1 MTKNEKRLVLNG
13 IFLPVVLAIILS
25 VLFVGSV
32 DILESNNSFI
42 NASVQNDEIK
52 KVTSLDIKEEN
63 GIIAKSSFQKLE
75 ANSIIGNVNF
85 EDKSLPLIYN
95 ASTVNANDKF
105 NIDLNSTLPGEIGP
119 CFAQV
124 YKNNSSKIKLA
135 SKGDLINIDTFYS
148 SYEYEVIKTLTVK
161 NDYELKKVG
170 AGLSRALVLYTDNSV
185 GAGISN
191 EYYVC
196 VAVMKTGTKVNA

>member
-25 VLFVGSV
+25 VLFVGSI

-42 NASVQNDEIK
+42 NASVQSDEIK

-105 NIDLNSTLPGEIGP
+105 NIDLNSTLPGEIRP

>member
-1 MTKNEKRLVLNG
+1 M
-13 IFLPVVLAIILS
+13 
-25 VLFVGSV
+25 
-32 DILESNNSFI
+32 
-42 NASVQNDEIK
+42 
-52 KVTSLDIKEEN
+52 
-63 GIIAKSSFQKLE
+63 
-75 ANSIIGNVNF
+75 NF

-95 ASTVNANDKF
+95 ASAVNANDKF

-161 NDYELKKVG
+161 NDYELKKSAPG
-170 AGLSRALVLYTDNSV
+170 FQGRWYFIPITA
-185 GAGISN
+185 
-191 EYYVC
+191 
-196 VAVMKTGTKVNA
+196 

>member
-42 NASVQNDEIK
+42 NASVQSDEIK
-52 KVTSLDIKEEN
+52 KVTSLGIKEEN

-85 EDKSLPLIYN
+85 EDKSLPLIYS
-95 ASTVNANDKF
+95 ASAVNANDKF

-170 AGLSRALVLYTDNSV
+170 AGLSRVLVLYTDNSV

-191 EYYVC
+191 KYYVC

>member
-42 NASVQNDEIK
+42 NASVQSDEIK

-85 EDKSLPLIYN
+85 EDKSLPLIYSAN
-95 ASTVNANDKF
+95 AVNANDKF

>member
-13 IFLPVVLAIILS
+13 IFLPVILAIILS

-42 NASVQNDEIK
+42 NASVQNNEIK
-52 KVTSLDIKEEN
+52 KITSLDIKEEN
-63 GIIAKSSFQKLE
+63 GIIAKSSFQKLG
-75 ANSIIGNVNF
+75 ADSIIGNVNF

-95 ASTVNANDKF
+95 ASVVNANDKF

-148 SYEYEVIKTLTVK
+148 SYEYEVTKTLTVK

>member
-42 NASVQNDEIK
+42 NASVQSDEIK

-105 NIDLNSTLPGEIGP
+105 NIDLNSTLPGEIRP

>member
-13 IFLPVVLAIILS
+13 IFLPVILAIILS

-42 NASVQNDEIK
+42 NASVQSDEIK
-52 KVTSLDIKEEN
+52 KITSLDIKEEN

-95 ASTVNANDKF
+95 ASVVNANDKF

-148 SYEYEVIKTLTVK
+148 SYEYEVTKTLTVK

>member
-42 NASVQNDEIK
+42 NASVQSDEIK
-52 KVTSLDIKEEN
+52 KVTSLDIKEES

-85 EDKSLPLIYN
+85 EDKSLLLIYN
-95 ASTVNANDKF
+95 ASAVNANDKF

-196 VAVMKTGTKVNA
+196 VAIMKTGTKVNA

>member
-42 NASVQNDEIK
+42 NASVQSDEIK
-52 KVTSLDIKEEN
+52 KITSLDIKEEN

-95 ASTVNANDKF
+95 ASAVNANDKF

-119 CFAQV
+119 CLRKF
-124 YKNNSSKIKLA
+124 
-135 SKGDLINIDTFYS
+135 
-148 SYEYEVIKTLTVK
+148 IKTTV
-161 NDYELKKVG
+161 LKSSLLQKV
-170 AGLSRALVLYTDNSV
+170 
-185 GAGISN
+185 I
-191 EYYVC
+191 
-196 VAVMKTGTKVNA
+196 

>member
-42 NASVQNDEIK
+42 NASVQSDEIK

-95 ASTVNANDKF
+95 SSAVNANDKF

>member
-42 NASVQNDEIK
+42 NASVQSDEIK

-95 ASTVNANDKF
+95 ASVVNANDKF

>member
-13 IFLPVVLAIILS
+13 IFLPVILAIILS

-105 NIDLNSTLPGEIGP
+105 NIDLNSTLPGEIRP

>member
-42 NASVQNDEIK
+42 NASVQSDEIK
-52 KVTSLDIKEEN
+52 KVTSLDIKEES

-85 EDKSLPLIYN
+85 EDKSLPLS
-95 ASTVNANDKF
+95 AVNANDKF

>member
-105 NIDLNSTLPGEIGP
+105 NIDLNSTLPGEIRP

>member
-42 NASVQNDEIK
+42 NASVQSDEIK

-95 ASTVNANDKF
+95 ASAVNANDKF
-105 NIDLNSTLPGEIGP
+105 KIDLNSTLPGEIGP

>member
-42 NASVQNDEIK
+42 NASVQSDEIK

-95 ASTVNANDKF
+95 ASAVKANDKF

>member
-1 MTKNEKRLVLNG
+1 MSTQVELTERCLQ
-13 IFLPVVLAIILS
+13 ILAIPEGRKCLILDIGCGS
-25 VLFVGSV
+25 GLSGSV
-32 DILESNNSFI
+32 ISEHGHTWIGMDISESML
-42 NASVQNDEIK
+42 K
-52 KVTSLDIKEEN
+52 
-63 GIIAKSSFQKLE
+63 IAKE
-75 ANSIIGNVNF
+75 NEV
-85 EDKSLPLIYN
+85 E
-95 ASTVNANDKF
+95 
-105 NIDLNSTLPGEIGP
+105 
-119 CFAQV
+119 
-124 YKNNSSKIKLA
+124 
-135 SKGDLINIDTFYS
+135 GDLINIDTFYS

>member
-13 IFLPVVLAIILS
+13 IFLPVILAIILS

-42 NASVQNDEIK
+42 NASVQSDEIK
-52 KVTSLDIKEEN
+52 KITSLDIKEEN

-95 ASTVNANDKF
+95 ASAVNANDKF

-119 CFAQV
+119 CFTQV

>member
-42 NASVQNDEIK
+42 NASVQSDEIK

-95 ASTVNANDKF
+95 VSAVNANDKF

>member
-13 IFLPVVLAIILS
+13 IFLPVILAIILS

-42 NASVQNDEIK
+42 NASVQSDEIK
-52 KVTSLDIKEEN
+52 KITSLDIKEEN
-63 GIIAKSSFQKLE
+63 GIIAKSSFQKLG

-95 ASTVNANDKF
+95 ASVVNANDKF

-148 SYEYEVIKTLTVK
+148 SYEYEVTKTLTVK

>member
-42 NASVQNDEIK
+42 NASVQSDEIK

-75 ANSIIGNVNF
+75 SNSIIGNVNF
-85 EDKSLPLIYN
+85 EDKACRLFI
-95 ASTVNANDKF
+95 V
-105 NIDLNSTLPGEIGP
+105 
-119 CFAQV
+119 QV
-124 YKNNSSKIKLA
+124 Q
-135 SKGDLINIDTFYS
+135 
-148 SYEYEVIKTLTVK
+148 
-161 NDYELKKVG
+161 
-170 AGLSRALVLYTDNSV
+170 
-185 GAGISN
+185 
-191 EYYVC
+191 
-196 VAVMKTGTKVNA
+196 

>member
-42 NASVQNDEIK
+42 NASVQSEIK

-85 EDKSLPLIYN
+85 EDKSLPLIYS
-95 ASTVNANDKF
+95 ASAVNANDKF

>member
-1 MTKNEKRLVLNG
+1 MRKFIKTTVL
-13 IFLPVVLAIILS
+13 
-25 VLFVGSV
+25 
-32 DILESNNSFI
+32 
-42 NASVQNDEIK
+42 
-52 KVTSLDIKEEN
+52 
-63 GIIAKSSFQKLE
+63 
-75 ANSIIGNVNF
+75 
-85 EDKSLPLIYN
+85 
-95 ASTVNANDKF
+95 
-105 NIDLNSTLPGEIGP
+105 
-119 CFAQV
+119 
-124 YKNNSSKIKLA
+124 KIKLA

>member
-42 NASVQNDEIK
+42 NASVQSDEIK

-75 ANSIIGNVNF
+75 ANSIIG
-85 EDKSLPLIYN
+85 
-95 ASTVNANDKF
+95 NDKF

>member
-95 ASTVNANDKF
+95 SSAVNANDKF

>member
-42 NASVQNDEIK
+42 NASVQSDEIK

-95 ASTVNANDKF
+95 PSAVNANDKF

>member
-13 IFLPVVLAIILS
+13 IFLPIVLAIILS

-105 NIDLNSTLPGEIGP
+105 NIDLNSTLPGEIRP

>member
-42 NASVQNDEIK
+42 NASVQSDEIK
-52 KVTSLDIKEEN
+52 KVTSLGIKEEN

-95 ASTVNANDKF
+95 ASAVNANNNF

>member
-42 NASVQNDEIK
+42 NASVQSDEIK

-85 EDKSLPLIYN
+85 EDKSLPLIYS
-95 ASTVNANDKF
+95 ASAVNANDKF

-170 AGLSRALVLYTDNSV
+170 AGLSRALVLY
-185 GAGISN
+185 I
-191 EYYVC
+191 
-196 VAVMKTGTKVNA
+196 K

>member
-42 NASVQNDEIK
+42 NASVQSDEIK
-52 KVTSLDIKEEN
+52 KVTSLNIKEEN

-95 ASTVNANDKF
+95 ASAVNANDKF